1 MGDMESKLIRLW
13 PTQKRDER
21 ATEACHPCLNAQAH
35 GTRARMH
42 LPVAPACNIGC
53 RFCTRNI
60 GVADNRPGVA
70 EKLVMPNEA
79 VGYVAQALEL
89 CPELSVVGVAGPG
102 DALATNHA
110 LEALSQVSVA
120 FPDLVICLST
130 NGLRLPDRIEEI
142 DDAGVGSL
150 TVTVNAVDP
159 EILQHIVG
167 WTALPGLRAEGLDAA
182 RTLIDA
188 QLRGIRE
195 ARARGIVI
203 KINTVLVPG
212 VNDHHIGEIARTVRA
227 LGANRYNVMP
237 LIPNGELAHIAAP
250 DCQDVEAA
258 RAQAAPHIEVFRH
271 CRQCRADALGVVGGE
286 DLSARLYGGA
296 TMATF
301 SHG

>member
-1 MGDMESKLIRLW
+1 
-13 PTQKRDER
+13 
-21 ATEACHPCLNAQAH
+21 
-35 GTRARMH
+35 MH

-60 GVADNRPGVA
+60 GAADQRPGVA
-70 EKLVMPNEA
+70 EKLVKPEEA
-79 VGYVAQALEL
+79 VGYVARAREL

-102 DALATNHA
+102 DALATRHA
-110 LEALSQVSVA
+110 LDALSRVSRA

-130 NGLRLPDRIEEI
+130 NGLRVADRIDEI

-159 EILQHIVG
+159 AIGAKIVG
-167 WTALPGLRAEGLDAA
+167 WVAQPGRKVTDEEAS
-182 RTLIDA
+182 RILIDA

-195 ARARGIVI
+195 ARARGIVV
-203 KINTVLVPG
+203 KVNTVLVPG
-212 VNDHHIGEIARTVRA
+212 ANDAHVGEIARAVRA
-227 LGANRYNVMP
+227 AGADRYNLMP

-250 DCQDVEAA
+250 DCRQIEAA
-258 RAQAAPHIEVFRH
+258 RAEAARHIEVFRH

-286 DLSARLYGGA
+286 DLSRELYGGA
-296 TMATF
+296 AMATF